1 MVLFIIAAIAILD
14 SLNNSEVAEG
24 LQKEKEMLVKKVKN
38 LEKEFVNSSNLS
50 DELFKENKQ
59 LKGEFET
66 LKSPIQY
73 QDFAEAINV
82 IEAYKAS
89 QSFEEAIEFIAFNI
103 GYGYFTADKER
114 KCPCAFDFN
123 GKGFEWIP
131 NAVLDLKEFR
141 IEKDKIYLTYNTVQD
156 VKNNYKFVMTKAIGK
171 GDEVKGWKI
180 EEFELEEK

>member
-103 GYGYFTADKER
+103 GHGYFTADKER
-114 KCPCAFDFN
+114 KCPCA
-123 GKGFEWIP
+123 
-131 NAVLDLKEFR
+131 LTLM
-141 IEKDKIYLTYNTVQD
+141 EKDLNGYQMPFLILRSLELK
-156 VKNNYKFVMTKAIGK
+156 KTKYTLPIILFK
-171 GDEVKGWKI
+171 MLRI
-180 EEFELEEK
+180 ITNLL